1 MEKTMSKT
9 KKIGETLAL
18 YNCSKC
24 GKEFYFFQGMDESLV
39 ICDSCRTIQD
49 QPEEVNNSQDKVQ
62 FKSEQDQPD
71 KKDKKE
77 KEVKKIII
85 KTGKGWDCESGV
97 SYEDYLA
104 GEVCKYF
111 EGIEDRAREE
121 FLGKLS
127 KELVVGIKE
136 IQEKEEQWRDEENVH
151 IEIDDLIVEKIG
163 GELLEL
169 YNKSSRW
176 GWYS

>member
-1 MEKTMSKT
+1 MEKTMSKI

-39 ICDSCRTIQD
+39 ICDSCSTIQD

-121 FLGKLS
+121 GR
-127 KELVVGIKE
+127 
-136 IQEKEEQWRDEENVH
+136 KEELESLKKMWDNDELGDAPEYGRAGAGLMKRWFRND
-151 IEIDDLIVEKIG
+151 IDARLGVLEKPIN
-163 GELLEL
+163 LT
-169 YNKSSRW
+169 KQK
-176 GWYS
+176 